1 MPTPYGSR
9 GGLAFS
15 ADELRVLR
23 RALGH
28 ALHPTKLAD
37 EDVRDCLRLAGA
49 VDEAVREGGRMRAFV
64 LADLARYRAALPG
77 ASPGYLDLLRDAL
90 AAGYDPVPADLAA
103 LRSLRG
109 AREAAALLARCEELA
124 ERSVRARLAARH
136 APAAHAVPAPPAAHA
151 VPAPHTV
158 PAPAAARTAPAPA
171 TPAAPV
177 APVAPVAPAIPAP
190 ATPRTRLLVLQ
201 GGRAGDGAEEP
212 KRPQPP
218 KPSAPAPAGRPVPK
232 PSEVF
237 PPRRRPTPPPSEKRV
252 AG

>member
-158 PAPAAARTAPAPA
+158 PAPAAAR
-171 TPAAPV
+171 V
-177 APVAPVAPAIPAP
+177 
-190 ATPRTRLLVLQ
+190 R
-201 GGRAGDGAEEP
+201 
-212 KRPQPP
+212 
-218 KPSAPAPAGRPVPK
+218 SAPRLAA
-232 PSEVF
+232 
-237 PPRRRPTPPPSEKRV
+237 
-252 AG
+252 

>member
-1 MPTPYGSR
+1 M
-9 GGLAFS
+9 AFS

-151 VPAPHTV
+151 VPAP
-158 PAPAAARTAPAPA
+158 AAARTAPTPA
-171 TPAAPV
+171 TPA

>member
-151 VPAPHTV
+151 VPVPHTV

-171 TPAAPV
+171 TPA

>member
-90 AAGYDPVPADLAA
+90 AAGYDPAPADLAA

-136 APAAHAVPAPPAAHA
+136 TPAAHALPAPPAK
-151 VPAPHTV
+151 HTV
-158 PAPAAARTAPAPA
+158 PAPAAARTASTKAAPTKAAPA
-171 TPAAPV
+171 EAAP
-177 APVAPVAPAIPAP
+177 AAPAIPAP

-218 KPSAPAPAGRPVPK
+218 KPPAPAPAGRPVPK

>member
-1 MPTPYGSR
+1 M
-9 GGLAFS
+9 AFS

-109 AREAAALLARCEELA
+109 AREAAALLACCEELA

-136 APAAHAVPAPPAAHA
+136 APAAHAAPAPPAAHA

-158 PAPAAARTAPAPA
+158 PAPAAARTAPTPA
-171 TPAAPV
+171 TPA
-177 APVAPVAPAIPAP
+177 APVAPAIPAP

>member
-1 MPTPYGSR
+1 M
-9 GGLAFS
+9 AFS

-151 VPAPHTV
+151 VPAP
-158 PAPAAARTAPAPA
+158 AAARTAPAPA

-177 APVAPVAPAIPAP
+177 APVAPAIPAP
-190 ATPRTRLLVLQ
+190 AAPRTRLLVLQ